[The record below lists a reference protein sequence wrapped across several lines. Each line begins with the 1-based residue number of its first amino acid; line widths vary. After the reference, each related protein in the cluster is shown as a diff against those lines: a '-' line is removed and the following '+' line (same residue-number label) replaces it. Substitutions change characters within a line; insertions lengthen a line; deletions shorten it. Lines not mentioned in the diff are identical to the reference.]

1 MGRGFGAE
9 FFFYSLRA
17 QAEIIICNQ
26 LHFNFDNN
34 ISRMERKAGYRLML
48 DDTESVRSG
57 TLLDHSPLSSAAGQC
72 QQPLLQGQGT
82 SELEGET
89 DATSLT
95 QMANPAA
102 NLSSILKEVD
112 CRSASLE
119 SEFNPEVN
127 GVRGS
132 KKSNRVTFSGE
143 GEGA

>member
-1 MGRGFGAE
+1 
-9 FFFYSLRA
+9 
-17 QAEIIICNQ
+17 
-26 LHFNFDNN
+26 
-34 ISRMERKAGYRLML
+34 MERKAGYRLML

-82 SELEGET
+82 SELEGKI

-95 QMANPAA
+95 EMANPAA
-102 NLSSILKEVD
+102 NLSSKGGILKEVD
-112 CRSASLE
+112 FRSASLE
-119 SEFNPEVN
+119 SEFNPVVN